1 MIALAGPPQG
11 PQRGCDAPAEPALH
25 LIERPLSALELGL
38 RACQLRFQQLQ
49 ARPRNVKLLAFICC
63 DRRVALECRQ
73 PREGLLA
80 LAQLRAQTRQLVV
93 LSLNVREVGRESV
106 HAMGRYRRAVPEF
119 CFVLASGQ
127 NSFFFELAEAVSD
140 ELELLGWTTTISVDG
155 FPEPRDDLVYA
166 LVSPHEYYRLEGVHT
181 EPTWQTLKRTIFI
194 CAEQPGTPFF
204 DDNVFLAERAG
215 AVFDISRVSAAEFAR
230 REVEGVRHFP
240 LGWTRRW
247 SPVDFDGDA
256 EGAER
261 DIDLLHLGVYSR
273 DRAHALAAASRF
285 HWHRRTALILGDD
298 DRPNTGNKPNYVTGA
313 PKWELLKRTRVLLN
327 LHVSER
333 PYFEWLRVVQAI
345 GAGCA
350 VVSEHSLD
358 YEPLVPGEHVLF
370 GRSTAVGL
378 LAGELLDD
386 EPMRFEIAERA
397 WRFLKEELPLAD
409 AVRQLADAA
418 SEVAANPLPPDGRTV
433 RFRMPLAPPVADPA
447 PLCRYPSDVTE
458 KSESVL
464 RAAAKD
470 IRLDLL
476 AMKRRAARTEW
487 RQEHGT
493 SPPAFLREAETSA
506 WGDATPRVS
515 FVVALFNH
523 ADTVGAA
530 LRSAAASRNVDIEI
544 IVVDDASI
552 DGSGQTV
559 QTWMIEADDI
569 PALLVR
575 HPINGGPG
583 AARNTG
589 VESARGE
596 FVFVLDSDNE
606 VFPTAL
612 EKLLRALENEP
623 RAAFAYGILA
633 TFTAGRPVGLR
644 NYFPW
649 QPDRLRREN
658 PIDAMALIRRS
669 WLLENGGYTTDLCL
683 HGWEDYDLWCR
694 VAELGSYGVM
704 VPEIVARYRSSE
716 HSMLTLTDI
725 SIREA
730 TALLIDRYPELMGG
744 LAPAL

>member
-1 MIALAGPPQG
+1 
-11 PQRGCDAPAEPALH
+11 
-25 LIERPLSALELGL
+25 
-38 RACQLRFQQLQ
+38 
-49 ARPRNVKLLAFICC
+49 
-63 DRRVALECRQ
+63 
-73 PREGLLA
+73 
-80 LAQLRAQTRQLVV
+80 
-93 LSLNVREVGRESV
+93 
-106 HAMGRYRRAVPEF
+106 VPEI
-119 CFVLASGQ
+119 CFVLARGQ

-140 ELELLGWTTTISVDG
+140 ELELVGWTATISMDG

-166 LVSPHEYYRLEGVHT
+166 LVAPHEYYWLEGVQT

-194 CAEQPGTPFF
+194 CAEQPGTSFF
-204 DDNVFLAERAG
+204 DNDVFLAERAG
-215 AVFDISRVSAAEFAR
+215 GVFDISRASAAEFAR
-230 REVEGVRHFP
+230 RGVEGVRHFP

-247 SPVDFDGDA
+247 SPVDFDQETED
-256 EGAER
+256 AER

-273 DRAHALAAASRF
+273 ERAHTLAAASTF
-285 HWHRRTALILGDD
+285 HWHRRTALILADD
-298 DRPNTGNKPNYVTGA
+298 DRPNSENKANFVTGT
-313 PKWELLKRTRVLLN
+313 PKWELLERARVLLN

-333 PYFEWLRVVQAI
+333 PYFEWLRIVQAI
-345 GAGCA
+345 GSGCA
-350 VVSEHSLD
+350 VVSQHSLD
-358 YEPLVPGEHVLF
+358 YEPLVPGEHILF
-370 GRSTAVGL
+370 GRPAAVGL

-386 EPMRFEIAERA
+386 EPMRFELAERA
-397 WRFLKEELPLAD
+397 WRFLKEELPLAN
-409 AVRQLADAA
+409 AVRRLADVAT
-418 SEVAANPLPPDGRTV
+418 EVARNPLPADKRTV

-447 PLCRYPSDVTE
+447 PLCRYPSDVTD
-458 KSESVL
+458 KAESVL

-476 AMKRRAARTEW
+476 AMKRRAARAEW
-487 RQEHGT
+487 QEQHGT
-493 SPPAFLREAETSA
+493 PPPAVLREAETSA
-506 WGDATPRVS
+506 WADAAPEVS

-523 ADTVGAA
+523 ADTVGPA

-544 IVVDDASI
+544 IVVDDASS
-552 DGSGQTV
+552 DGSGQAV
-559 QTWMIEADDI
+559 QEWMAEADDI
-569 PALLVR
+569 PALLLR
-575 HPINGGPG
+575 HPVNRGPG
-583 AARNTG
+583 ASRNTA

-612 EKLLRALENEP
+612 EKLLSALDDEP

-633 TFTAGRPVGLR
+633 AFSAGRPVGLR
-644 NYFPW
+644 NHFPW

-669 WLLENGGYTTDLCL
+669 WLLENGGYTTDLRL

-694 VAELGSYGVM
+694 VAELRGFGVM
-704 VPEIVARYRSSE
+704 VPEIVARYRSSD